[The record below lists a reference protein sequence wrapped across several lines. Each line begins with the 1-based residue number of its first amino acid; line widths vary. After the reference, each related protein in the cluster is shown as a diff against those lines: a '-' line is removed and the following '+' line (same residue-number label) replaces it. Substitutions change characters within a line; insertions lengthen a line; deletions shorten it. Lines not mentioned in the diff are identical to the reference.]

1 MSICSKLYSY
11 TLNKRLTCWIENNNL
26 LNESQAGFRKKYST
40 IDHHTDV
47 VDSKAVATSERKKKR
62 KKMYIAFINFRKP
75 FDSVIRSKLLA
86 VLKKKGLKGKM
97 YQAIVSTYHLVKSK
111 VRAGL
116 DLTESFVCP
125 RGLKQGEICSQV
137 LFSLFIDDLANT
149 IMQRGKH
156 GIRLIPDLI
165 EISFSCLLLMYF
177 WFLILCVVYKVS

>member
-1 MSICSKLYSY
+1 M
-11 TLNKRLTCWIENNNL
+11 E
-26 LNESQAGFRKKYST
+26 KKNHAMVS
-40 IDHHTDV
+40 
-47 VDSKAVATSERKKKR
+47 
-62 KKMYIAFINFRKP
+62 MYN
-75 FDSVIRSKLLA
+75 V
-86 VLKKKGLKGKM
+86 
-97 YQAIVSTYHLVKSK
+97 VKSK
-111 VRAGL
+111 DRGGN

-125 RGLKQGEICSQV
+125 RGLTQGEIGSPV